1 MGYRGK
7 QRKDYS
13 RITSQ
18 RNIYTVSLNINT
30 MCVELNYLK
39 IKQLNEKNILLLIMD
54 LTKSPPAR
62 RSGKWKNLIDS
73 GAVDLVFALALLHH
87 LKLQIICCCLLLLN
101 FYLLS
106 GDERLSNLLQ
116 NQTNKLNC
124 CQPVVKI
131 FSLITMKHISRIE
144 LKLNLKF
151 S

>member
-62 RSGKWKNLIDS
+62 RSGK
-73 GAVDLVFALALLHH
+73 
-87 LKLQIICCCLLLLN
+87 
-101 FYLLS
+101 
-106 GDERLSNLLQ
+106 
-116 NQTNKLNC
+116 
-124 CQPVVKI
+124 
-131 FSLITMKHISRIE
+131 
-144 LKLNLKF
+144 
-151 S
+151 